1 MVLWSC
7 VGPWLRERHTTS
19 FQSSGQVKI
28 LVPPCLHLFGWPV
41 LFALWDRRVETAVF
55 YCHWNFCLIA
65 KHHGLLFVEVIPLC
79 WPGKSSAAAFYKI
92 PEVVVIW
99 ANPGFEIG
107 KDCFHHPYFK
117 PTCLSSLCDIF
128 ASPSPSF
135 LQFPGSV
142 PVLPWW
148 IVGTDCRIRRG
159 HEHFR
164 ET

>member
-1 MVLWSC
+1 MWIWFFGVVLDLGLGRDIPS
-7 VGPWLRERHTTS
+7 S

-55 YCHWNFCLIA
+55 CCHWNFCLIA

-117 PTCLSSLCDIF
+117 PPLPAFPPYVTSLQALHPASCSSQ
-128 ASPSPSF
+128 AVSPF
-135 LQFPGSV
+135 Y
-142 PVLPWW
+142 
-148 IVGTDCRIRRG
+148 RG
-159 HEHFR
+159 ES
-164 ET
+164 